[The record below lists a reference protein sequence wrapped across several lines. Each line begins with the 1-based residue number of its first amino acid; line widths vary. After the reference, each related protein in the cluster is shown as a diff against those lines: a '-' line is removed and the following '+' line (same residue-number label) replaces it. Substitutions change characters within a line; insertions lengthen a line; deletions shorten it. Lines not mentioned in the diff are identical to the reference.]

1 MIGPSYSHPKRPRQY
16 AAEIMRLP
24 TREQRIERLSQVPEN
39 IREWVRYY
47 VESEHKRNTYK

>member
-1 MIGPSYSHPKRPRQY
+1 MSNPKRPRQY

-47 VESEHKRNTYK
+47 VESEHKRNTFK